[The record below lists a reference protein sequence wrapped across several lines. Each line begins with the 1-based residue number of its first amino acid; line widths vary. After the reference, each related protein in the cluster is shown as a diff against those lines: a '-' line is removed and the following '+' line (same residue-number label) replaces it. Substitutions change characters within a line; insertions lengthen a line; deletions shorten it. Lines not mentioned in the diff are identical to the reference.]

1 MGIEVIKPKKGVF
14 AVSEQNNLRTDE
26 IVAKVKELVKQGN
39 IARIRVM
46 RQDETVMNIP
56 LNAGLV
62 GTAIGIAAGPWAL
75 LTAVVATL
83 GLDCRIILVKKDG
96 TETELLSREVGRKA
110 AGMGSTIL
118 EKFSGNKK
126 E

>member
-1 MGIEVIKPKKGVF
+1 MNENSPK
-14 AVSEQNNLRTDE
+14 TDE
-26 IVAKVKELVKQGN
+26 IVARIKELVKEGN
-39 IARIRVM
+39 IARIIVM
-46 RQDETVMNIP
+46 RGEEKVMNIP

-96 TETELLSREVGRKA
+96 TQMELLSREVGRKA
-110 AGMGSTIL
+110 ASVGSSIL
-118 EKFSGNKK
+118 DRFTGDKK
-126 E
+126 

>member
-1 MGIEVIKPKKGVF
+1 M
-14 AVSEQNNLRTDE
+14 SEQNNIKTDE
-26 IVAKVKELVKQGN
+26 LIARIKELVKEGN

-46 RQDETVMNIP
+46 RKEDTVMNIP

-75 LTAVVATL
+75 ITAAVATL

-96 TETELLSREVGRKA
+96 SEMELLSRDVGRKA
-110 AGMGSTIL
+110 ASVGSSIL
-118 EKFSGNKK
+118 GKFSGDDK

>member
-1 MGIEVIKPKKGVF
+1 MG
-14 AVSEQNNLRTDE
+14 EQNNPRTDE
-26 IVAKVKELVKQGN
+26 IVARIKELVKEGN
-39 IARIRVM
+39 IARILVLRG
-46 RQDETVMNIP
+46 DETVMNIP

-62 GTAIGIAAGPWAL
+62 GTAIGLAAGPWAL

-96 TETELLSREVGRKA
+96 TETELLSRDVGRKA
-110 AGMGSTIL
+110 AGMGSSIL
-118 EKFSGNKK
+118 GRFTGDKK